1 MFAVACISMLILTK
15 KEIHISVCV
24 CVYTYIYIYMTSHT
38 IYIMYNI
45 TKGYLYVYK
54 MSQKIICRGRVAMLL
69 IFLFPAV
76 LSTVS

>member
-1 MFAVACISMLILTK
+1 MFAVACISILILTK

-24 CVYTYIYIYMTSHT
+24 CVYIYIYMTSHT

-54 MSQKIICRGRVAMLL
+54 MSQKIICIDRVAMLL
-69 IFLFPAV
+69 IFLFPVV